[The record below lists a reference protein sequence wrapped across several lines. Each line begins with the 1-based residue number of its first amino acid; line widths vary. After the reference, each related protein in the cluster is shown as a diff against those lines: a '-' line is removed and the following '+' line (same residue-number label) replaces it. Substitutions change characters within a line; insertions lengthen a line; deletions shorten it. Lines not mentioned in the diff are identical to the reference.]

1 MKVLLLAALPL
12 LTWGQ
17 NDDLFT
23 YKESDLDARIY
34 GPRDWENVACDD
46 LENCVSALST
56 TIGTNETY
64 PHPCFSTNRR
74 DGLRNG

>member
-1 MKVLLLAALPL
+1 MKVLLLATLPL

-17 NDDLFT
+17 DDDLFT
-23 YKESDLDARIY
+23 YKESDLDARIF

-56 TIGTNETY
+56 TI
-64 PHPCFSTNRR
+64 
-74 DGLRNG
+74 